1 MASIKYLSSNPCP
14 CCLLPKSKIP
24 LLGMKSDM
32 KARYRLIRV
41 DSQQRQQKI
50 DSARRLI
57 FEGVNITNRN
67 VEYFLQDESLVPTRV
82 CLLIKNSHLTSSDS
96 LNRMLSRKGFLNMGL
111 IFIRCL
117 SLICCMSSNLECGRQ
132 HSPTSCAFYMLMEMI
147 AFRI

>member
-1 MASIKYLSSNPCP
+1 MACIKYLSSCPCP

-24 LLGMKSDM
+24 LLGSKSDK

-41 DSQQRQQKI
+41 DTERRREKI
-50 DSARRLI
+50 ETARRMI

-82 CLLIKNSHLTSSDS
+82 SFYLLKNLEVLTSM
-96 LNRMLSRKGFLNMGL
+96 NRMLSQKGFLNTAL

-117 SLICCMSSNLECGRQ
+117 YRIYSMSLSLECGRQ
-132 HSPTSCAFYMLMEMI
+132 HSLTSCVFYMPMEMI
-147 AFRI
+147 QFRV